1 MITTSEFCMNTYGS
15 KLYKICFDAGFS
27 CPNRDGTLGESGCIF
42 CSADGSGD
50 FAVRITDDIDD
61 VELERRINSAKKTV
75 ADKYKGHRYIAY
87 FQAFTNT
94 YAPVEKLRRLFYRL
108 VNRDDIAVL
117 SIATRPDCLGS
128 DVLALLEELNEVK
141 PVWVELGLQTVK
153 KESIRFIRRGYDT
166 TVYNQAVADLNRI
179 GIHTITHVILF
190 LPGETEEDMLRTVD
204 HVIQAGSQGIK
215 LQMLQ
220 VLKGT
225 DLEGVY
231 ITNSFPIPSM
241 ELYVEMLQ
249 KCMNRLPDSM
259 VVHRMTGDPPKALL
273 IEPKWTLDKKRVL
286 GTIQQRIRNQA

>member
-1 MITTSEFCMNTYGS
+1 MITTSEFCMQTYGS

-61 VELERRINSAKKTV
+61 DELEQRIAEAKARV
-75 ADKYKGHRYIAY
+75 ADKYKGHQYIAY

-94 YAPVEKLRRLFYRL
+94 YAPVETLRRLFYRL
-108 VNRDDIAVL
+108 VGRDDIAVL
-117 SIATRPDCLGS
+117 SIATRPDCLGAE
-128 DVLALLEELNEVK
+128 VLDLLRELNVVK

-153 KESIRFIRRGYDT
+153 KDSIQFIRRGYDT
-166 TVYNQAVADLNRI
+166 VIYDQAVSNLNQV

-190 LPGETEEDMLRTVD
+190 LPGETEDDMLQTVE
-204 HVIQAGSQGIK
+204 HVVQTGSQGIK

-225 DLEGVY
+225 DLEKVY
-231 ITNSFPIPSM
+231 INGYFKIPSM
-241 ELYVEMLQ
+241 KEYVAMLH
-249 KCMNRLPDSM
+249 KCVEQLPDSM
-259 VVHRMTGDPPKALL
+259 VVHRMTGDPPKSLL

-286 GTIQQRIRNQA
+286 GAIQNRIPG

>member
-1 MITTSEFCMNTYGS
+1 MITTSEFCMQTYGS

-61 VELERRINSAKKTV
+61 IELEHRIEEAKARV
-75 ADKYKGHRYIAY
+75 ADKYKGHQYIAY

-94 YAPVEKLRRLFYRL
+94 YAPVDTLRRLFYRL

-117 SIATRPDCLGS
+117 SIATRPDCLGAE
-128 DVLALLEELNEVK
+128 VLDLLRELNGVK
-141 PVWVELGLQTVK
+141 PVWIELGLQTVK
-153 KESIRFIRRGYDT
+153 ADSIQFIRRGYDT
-166 TVYNQAVADLNRI
+166 SVYDRAVSNLNQM

-190 LPGETEEDMLRTVD
+190 LPGETEEDMLQTVK
-204 HVIQAGSQGIK
+204 HVVQVGSRGIK

-225 DLEGVY
+225 DLEQVY
-231 ITNSFPIPSM
+231 INNSFRIPSM
-241 ELYVEMLQ
+241 DEYVAILH
-249 KCMNRLPDSM
+249 KCVEHLPDSM
-259 VVHRMTGDPPKALL
+259 VVHRMTGDPPKSLL
-273 IEPKWTLDKKRVL
+273 IEPRWTLDKKRVL
-286 GTIQQRIRNQA
+286 GKIQHMV